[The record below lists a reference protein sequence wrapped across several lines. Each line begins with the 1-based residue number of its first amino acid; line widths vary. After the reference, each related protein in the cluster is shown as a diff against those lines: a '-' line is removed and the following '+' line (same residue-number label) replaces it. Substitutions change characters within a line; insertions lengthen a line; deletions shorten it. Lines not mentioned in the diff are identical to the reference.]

1 MPYENLTTFFGK
13 PVEDFQAGAEAWD
26 VARAVARLR
35 TEYDSQDTVP
45 MLLADYAALPGV
57 EATEALVIGYWQG
70 DDSESSSQAIV
81 EALVTYAER
90 LPNLRALF
98 LGDIVSEENE
108 ISWINQSD
116 LSALWPAFP
125 LLEHMQVRG
134 ANDLSLGRFEAPR
147 LTTLIV
153 ESGGLPRRVVQ
164 EALAAGAPELRHLE
178 LWLGTDNY
186 GGDSTVEDFADL
198 FAGRLFPKLGTLA
211 LRDCDYADAL
221 AAALAGAPILER
233 IATLDLSMGNLT
245 DAGAE
250 ALLASPSV
258 ARLSRL
264 DLHYHF
270 LSDAMMARLERL
282 GPAVDLSEQQEEE
295 EYGGE
300 IYRSVAVSE

>member
-1 MPYENLTTFFGK
+1 MPDNNLTTFFGK
-13 PVEDFQAGAEAWD
+13 PVEDFQNGTETWD
-26 VARAVARLR
+26 FARTVARLR
-35 TEYDSQDTVP
+35 IDYESPDTVP
-45 MLLADYAALPGV
+45 MLLAAYASLPGV
-57 EATEALVIGYWQG
+57 EATEALVIGAWHG
-70 DDSESSSQAIV
+70 DTQDSSQDVV

-134 ANDLSLGRFEAPR
+134 ATDLSLGRFEAPR

-178 LWLGTDNY
+178 LWLGTDGY
-186 GGDSTVEDFADL
+186 GGDSTPDDFTAL
-198 FAGRLFPKLGTLA
+198 FAGRLFPKLDTLA
-211 LRDCDYADAL
+211 LRDCDYVDDL
-221 AAALAGAPILER
+221 AAAIATAPILER
-233 IATLDLSMGNLT
+233 ITTLDLSLGTLT

-250 ALLASPSV
+250 ALLASP
-258 ARLSRL
+258 AIAKLSRL
-264 DLHYHF
+264 DLHHHY
-270 LSDAMMARLERL
+270 LSDDMMARLERL
-282 GPAVDLSEQQEEE
+282 GPVVDVSEQQDEE

-300 IYRSVAVSE
+300 IYRNVAVSE